1 MPVVSA
7 PTSPPR
13 NAQEKWS
20 DTKSDCTFQRARVDL
35 PRPELD
41 SIQSTGRAMSNDC
54 WLRPETTRIERA
66 AHSRVVSDTSN
77 EPGSTRRDP
86 RRTTTGSR
94 HRTTIRHGRSTQSAS
109 AMGGFVATSR
119 RSQGHDGTLHR
130 PVWHS
135 ASVAPFG
142 VSAISRLAHIKEA
155 RESRRDDTYEVQET
169 DGVCAD
175 VFRAPHATAGDG
187 CPGVVSMNQTARS
200 SQRGKG

>member
-1 MPVVSA
+1 MTVASA

-20 DTKSDCTFQRARVDL
+20 DTQWDCTFQRARADL
-35 PRPELD
+35 QRLALD
-41 SIQSTGRAMSNDC
+41 IQSTGRAMPNDC
-54 WLRPETTRIERA
+54 WLRFEMLRIERN
-66 AHSRVVSDTSN
+66 AHARVVSDNSI
-77 EPGSTRRDP
+77 EQGSTRRDP
-86 RRTTTGSR
+86 RRTTTSSR

-119 RSQGHDGTLHR
+119 RSQCHDGTLQH
-130 PVWHS
+130 PVWHA

-155 RESRRDDTYEVQET
+155 RELRRDDTYEVQET
-169 DGVCAD
+169 DGVFAA
-175 VFRAPHATAGDG
+175 VVRAPHATVGDR
-187 CPGVVSMNQTARS
+187 CPDVVSLNQTARS